1 MCVQLHSDSHEVF
14 VVSPLPTNV
23 FPLAQIGALNSPPV
37 VLAGLVLVALVI
49 LIGRLV
55 MKIAW
60 RLVIIAIIAV
70 VVVWVLGILGLQ
82 PF

>member
-1 MCVQLHSDSHEVF
+1 MGVQLHSDSHEVF
-14 VVSPLPTNV
+14 VAGRHPTSV
-23 FPLAQIGALNSPPV
+23 FPIAQIGALNSPPV
-37 VLAGLVLVALVI
+37 VLAGLVLIALVI

-70 VVVWVLGILGLQ
+70 AVVWVLGILGLQ